1 MTTTILL
8 LWCLGA
14 ILLAPLVGR
23 ILRGPNDAFTSPG
36 ELVRP
41 VAPPRNDGN
50 GENEQV
56 A

>member
-1 MTTTILL
+1 MTTILL

-23 ILRGPNDAFTSPG
+23 VLRGPQDAFTSSG

-41 VAPPRNDGN
+41 ATRPRNDRNGN
-50 GENEQV
+50 DEQV

>member
-23 ILRGPNDAFTSPG
+23 VLRGSQDACPLPG
-36 ELVRP
+36 ELVQPVGRP
-41 VAPPRNDGN
+41 HDDRNGN
-50 GENEQV
+50 GEQV